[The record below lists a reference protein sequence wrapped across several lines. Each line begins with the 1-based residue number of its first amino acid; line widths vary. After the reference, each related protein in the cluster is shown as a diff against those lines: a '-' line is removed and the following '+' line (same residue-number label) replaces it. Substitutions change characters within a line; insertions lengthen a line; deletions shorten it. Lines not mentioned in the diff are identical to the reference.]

1 MVGVVV
7 RVGEGDGE
15 AVNVEVGEWE
25 IVNLGVS
32 EAGTLVDVSKA

>member
-1 MVGVVV
+1 M

-15 AVNVEVGEWE
+15 AVNVEVGKGE
-25 IVNLGVS
+25 IVYLGVS